1 LGCGRPRRDRAGTD
15 PRGGR
20 SVAALGVPVAD
31 RLWLGRINPVE
42 LVINNSNI
50 DIDKIDLGR

>member
-1 LGCGRPRRDRAGTD
+1 
-15 PRGGR
+15 
-20 SVAALGVPVAD
+20 VPVAD